1 MSVPKIENEL
11 STGLVIAGAYADKL
25 RRTLFAQL
33 RDLVKKNKEFAREI
47 ARAAGEINRI
57 LYIILVENLKSGKG
71 DVVRIRVKYTVDPK
85 QMRITWH
92 YDTLRVEYFKRH
104 PDEQVMETV
113 RKVIAEKLEEVKE
126 QYREA
131 PSREEAEKILREKT
145 ETQEKEWERKEE
157 IAKAEAEKEKTVES
171 IEKPTETEIV
181 EARPMAAGVRE
192 AEREVLE
199 VIKSADP
206 IGETI
211 DGGILFKLTDESGE
225 NIGVASL
232 TPHAGGYLIDAII
245 ISGGKAYRIYVKASK
260 DKEEYMDKPGLLVEE
275 IKFGKPVQISREE
288 AQEAIQ
294 SKMESIV

>member
-1 MSVPKIENEL
+1 MSTPKIENEL

-33 RDLVKKNKEFAREI
+33 RDLVKKNKEFAREV

-57 LYIILVENLKSGKG
+57 LYIILVENLKSDKG
-71 DVVRIRVKYTVDPK
+71 DVVRIRVKYTVDPE

-104 PDEQVMETV
+104 PDEQVMEVV

-131 PSREEAEKILREKT
+131 PPKEEAEKILKGEVKT
-145 ETQEKEWERKEE
+145 PEEEWGKKKEV
-157 IAKAEAEKEKTVES
+157 AKAEAKE
-171 IEKPTETEIV
+171 EKPAESVEKPAEAEIV
-181 EARPMAAGVRE
+181 EARPMATRVEE
-192 AEREVLE
+192 ARKEVLNA
-199 VIKSADP
+199 IKAADP

-211 DGGILFKLTDESGE
+211 DGGVLFKLTDENGE

-245 ISGGKAYRIYVKASK
+245 ISGGKAYRVYVKATK
-260 DKEEYMDKPGLLVEE
+260 AKEDYMDKPDLLIEE
-275 IKFGKPVQISREE
+275 IKSGKPVPISREE
-288 AQEAIQ
+288 AQQVIQ